1 MQKIDWNEVYRKQS
15 GALIGVAYRYIRER
29 KQAEDL
35 VQDAL
40 IAAIQKADK
49 FSGKGAFE
57 AWLRKI
63 VVNECLMYLRK
74 SKIKTEIFEENLH
87 AFPDEQQMIEE
98 DDWDYTDD
106 PDKRRIIE
114 RSNFSREDLLE
125 IATYLPEHHRLVF
138 NMYVIDGFSHKEI
151 STQLNISEGT
161 SKSHLNRARKKLQDL
176 LYEKALDMQK
186 KKKKRLL
193 VAVWFSAMFG
203 KVSVVDA
210 MHREAF
216 TDFKL
221 LAPPPSIGLEQ
232 AILSAPTASI
242 GLSATATTIIAC
254 TVGVSGGIGGT
265 LGVVEYQKYRAE
277 QANTIIEYQI
287 NSLEDFDV
295 EETLVFTDNSEDT
308 IQDISPFF
316 TPVSQKM
323 SEKNDTIEEEQT
335 IVSPVVI
342 RKTIF
347 DTIYED

>member
-1 MQKIDWNEVYRKQS
+1 MQKINWNEVYRKQS
-15 GALIGVAYRYIRER
+15 GVLIGVAYRYIRER

-40 IAAIQKADK
+40 IVAIEKAES

-74 SKIKTEIFEENLH
+74 SKIKTESFEEKFHVLTDDSQMT
-87 AFPDEQQMIEE
+87 DEEE
-98 DDWDYTDD
+98 EDWDYSDD
-106 PDKRRIIE
+106 PDKRKIIE
-114 RSNFSREDLLE
+114 RCNFSREDLLN
-125 IATYLPEHHRLVF
+125 IATHLPEHHRLVF

-151 STQLNISEGT
+151 SAQLNISEGT

-210 MHREAF
+210 MHLKAF
-216 TDFKL
+216 ADFRML
-221 LAPPPSIGLEQ
+221 VPPPSAGLEQ
-232 AILSAPTASI
+232 AILSAPTASV
-242 GLSATATTIIAC
+242 GLSATATTIIAGC
-254 TVGVSGGIGGT
+254 IGVAGGIGGT
-265 LGVVEYQKYRAE
+265 IGVVEYQKHRAE
-277 QANTIIEYQI
+277 QQTTIEYQI
-287 NSLEDFDV
+287 PETSETPEPLEFIDYF
-295 EETLVFTDNSEDT
+295 EDT
-308 IQDISPFF
+308 IQNTAPLF
-316 TPVSQKM
+316 TSVPQKIIE
-323 SEKNDTIEEEQT
+323 EKNDTFEKEPP
-335 IVSPVVI
+335 IVVKKITVI
-342 RKTIF
+342 